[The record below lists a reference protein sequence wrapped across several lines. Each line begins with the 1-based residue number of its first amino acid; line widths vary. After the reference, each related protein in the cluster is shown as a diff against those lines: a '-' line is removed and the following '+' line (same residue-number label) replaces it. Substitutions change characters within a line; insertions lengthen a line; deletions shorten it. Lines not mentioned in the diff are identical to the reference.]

1 MIKIVAITIVCG
13 FIIIYL
19 RSINS
24 DLTSLAILG
33 SGIIILSTAFSY
45 VYQTYSFL
53 VDIINSTGLDSAYY
67 SIILKITAIGYLVE
81 FGAGT
86 VEDLGLKSLADK
98 LVFCGKAAILVVS
111 MPIIYAVFNLLGGLT
126 S

>member
-1 MIKIVAITIVCG
+1 MVKIVAIAIACA

-19 RSINS
+19 KSIDS
-24 DLTSLAILG
+24 ELTSLAIVG
-33 SGIIILSTAFSY
+33 SGIIIVSIGFSY

-53 VDIINSTGLDSAYY
+53 VDMVNLTGIDAIYYNIIF
-67 SIILKITAIGYLVE
+67 KITAIGYLVE

-86 VEDLGLKSLADK
+86 IEDLGLKSLADK
-98 LVFCGKAAILVVS
+98 LIFCGKMAILVVS
-111 MPIIYAVFNLLGGLT
+111 TPIIYAVFNLLNGLM